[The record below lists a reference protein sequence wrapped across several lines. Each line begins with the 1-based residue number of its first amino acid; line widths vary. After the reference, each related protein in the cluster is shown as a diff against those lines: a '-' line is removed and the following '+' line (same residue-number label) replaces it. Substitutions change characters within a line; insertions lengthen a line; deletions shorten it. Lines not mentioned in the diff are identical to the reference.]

1 MSDPDPFAL
10 LSAFLLFEA
19 PFEEL
24 DLEDSSP
31 ITFFFLPLLKSV
43 SYQPLPLSRN
53 PAADMSFLS
62 ALSLQEGHSN
72 NGASLI
78 FCNLSISYPHDS
90 QRYS

>member
-1 MSDPDPFAL
+1 
-10 LSAFLLFEA
+10 
-19 PFEEL
+19 
-24 DLEDSSP
+24 
-31 ITFFFLPLLKSV
+31 
-43 SYQPLPLSRN
+43 
-53 PAADMSFLS
+53 MSFLS